1 VKVQYTGHLGY
12 RLVHLVVDDHE
23 RGELPAQAHLLGPQG
38 DAPVHLVVVIAPLA
52 QTRPLDLGGRGHEQD
67 DQCVR
72 MSHLHLARPL
82 EVDLEDH
89 VLAGRGVGKWRAV
102 QVAEELRPL
111 QESAAG
117 DLLLETPAIDECV
130 RVGGFTGAA
139 RTRGPGAAEP
149 QPGITLQEAGDDGAL
164 PRPAGAGD
172 DEDQDFEVCVSRAS
186 R

>member
-1 VKVQYTGHLGY
+1 M
-12 RLVHLVVDDHE
+12 
-23 RGELPAQAHLLGPQG
+23 
-38 DAPVHLVVVIAPLA
+38 VVVAALA
-52 QTRPLDLGGRGHEQD
+52 QPRPLDLGGRGHEQD
-67 DQCVR
+67 DQCVGV
-72 MSHLHLARPL
+72 SHLHLARPL

-89 VLAGRGVGKWRAV
+89 VLPGRGVGEWRAV
-102 QVAEELRPL
+102 EVAEELRPL
-111 QESAAG
+111 QESAGG
-117 DLLLETPAIDECV
+117 DPLLETSAIDEGV

-139 RTRGPGAAEP
+139 RTRRPRAAEP